1 PPLSQVQREK
11 SENVDPFVA
20 GQSSPLSE
28 LDEHHTS
35 DNRSHG
41 EKPANFTLRS
51 TNVRKRGSN
60 KKSTEN
66 IVESSLSN
74 DRELLE
80 ILKSLQAEMT
90 EQRKENAEL
99 RKEIE
104 HMKQL
109 KQPSHPL
116 QIPQES
122 FFSLKLDI
130 GPILTMKPWLLQGLP
145 RFLKA

>member
-35 DNRSHG
+35 DSRSHG

-51 TNVRKRGSN
+51 RNVRKRGPN

-74 DRELLE
+74 DTELLE
-80 ILKSLQAEMT
+80 ILKNFQAEMT
-90 EQRKENAEL
+90 EQREKNAEL

-109 KQPSHPL
+109 KQHSHP
-116 QIPQES
+116 PQ
-122 FFSLKLDI
+122 
-130 GPILTMKPWLLQGLP
+130 
-145 RFLKA
+145 FLKKVFS

>member
-1 PPLSQVQREK
+1 MKRSPPKVRDSAVGLPPLSQVQREK

-35 DNRSHG
+35 DNRFHV
-41 EKPANFTLRS
+41 ETPVITLQSR
-51 TNVRKRGSN
+51 NVRKRVSN

-66 IVESSLSN
+66 FVESCLSN
-74 DRELLE
+74 DEELLE
-80 ILKSLQAEMT
+80 ILKNLQAEMT

-109 KQPSHPL
+109 KQNSNPP

-122 FFSLKLDI
+122 FFVRAST
-130 GPILTMKPWLLQGLP
+130 PVMNNSP
-145 RFLKA
+145 